1 MPSRGSGGVAARLQ
15 STVTD
20 ADASTDAAR
29 PFDGVRVLELA
40 EGISGPYAGRWLAA
54 LGADVVKVERTTGD
68 PSRAFGP
75 WPDDL
80 PDDETSGLHLY
91 LNGNKRSVTLNLDT
105 SDGRAILQELAADAE
120 IVIESFAPGHL
131 AERGLDYATLA
142 AERPQLVMISIT
154 PFGQTGPN
162 ADLPATELTLFAACG
177 QLWLTGDPARSP
189 LKNGGSQPSYQAGLN
204 AFAAVTAAYYGA
216 LAHGQGAQIDLAMQ
230 ETYAAMAEAFM
241 TRASQLGI
249 ETMRSGNNLN
259 ALWGI
264 YPTADGYGGVCA
276 LPRNFP
282 GLVEALDMDEL
293 RDPRFAEPA
302 GRLEHNDELIA
313 LMYGWFAQR
322 TRDELTELGLRH
334 RVPFGYVASI
344 ADLVESEHL
353 QQRDFF
359 ITQDH
364 PRPGSLTF
372 PGRLW
377 SSSEHDWRCER
388 APELGEH
395 NVAVLHHELGYD
407 LEDLVRLRELD
418 VI

>member
-1 MPSRGSGGVAARLQ
+1 MSETDDVQR
-15 STVTD
+15 TVT
-20 ADASTDAAR
+20 R

-54 LGADVVKVERTTGD
+54 LGADVVKIERTTGD
-68 PSRAFGP
+68 PARAFGP

-91 LNGNKRSVTLNLDT
+91 LNGNKRSITLNLET
-105 SDGRAILQELAADAE
+105 SDGRAILAELAASAE
-120 IVIESFAPGHL
+120 IVIESFAPSYLDGL
-131 AERGLDYATLA
+131 GLGYAAISAEQPR
-142 AERPQLVMISIT
+142 LVMISIT

-162 ADLPATELTLFAACG
+162 ANLPATELTIFAACG
-177 QLWLTGDPARSP
+177 QLWLTGDPARPP

-204 AFAAVTAAYYGA
+204 AFAALAGAYYGA
-216 LAHGQGAQIDLAMQ
+216 LVHGQGAHIDLSMQ

-249 ETMRSGNNLN
+249 ETLRSGNNLN

-264 YPTADGYGGVCA
+264 YPTLDGYGGLCA
-276 LPRNFP
+276 LPRNFE
-282 GLVEALDMDEL
+282 GVVEAVGIEEL
-293 RDPRFAEPA
+293 RAARFAEPA

-322 TRDELTELGLRH
+322 TREDLTELGLRH

-344 ADLVESEHL
+344 KDLVESKHL
-353 QQRDFF
+353 RERGYF
-359 ITQDH
+359 IEQDH
-364 PRPGSLTF
+364 PKAGGLTF

-377 SSSEHDWRCER
+377 QSSAHNWLGKR

-395 NVAVLHHELGYD
+395 NADVLHGELGYD

-418 VI
+418 AI

>member
-1 MPSRGSGGVAARLQ
+1 MSDPNDTAEA
-15 STVTD
+15 VT
-20 ADASTDAAR
+20 A
-29 PFDGVRVLELA
+29 PFNGVRVLELA

-54 LGADVVKVERTTGD
+54 LGADVVKLERTTGD

-80 PDDETSGLHLY
+80 PDDETSGLYLY
-91 LNGNKRSVTLNLDT
+91 LNGNKRSVTLNLET
-105 SDGRAILQELAADAE
+105 SDGRAILGELAAGAD
-120 IVIESFAPGHL
+120 IVIESFAPGYL
-131 AERGLDYATLA
+131 AGHGLGYEALA

-177 QLWLTGDPARSP
+177 QLWLTGDPARAP

-204 AFAAVTAAYYGA
+204 AFAALAGAYYGA
-216 LAHGQGAQIDLAMQ
+216 LVHGQGAHIDLAMQ

-249 ETMRSGNNLN
+249 ETVRSGNNLN

-276 LPRNFP
+276 LPRNYA
-282 GLVEALDMDEL
+282 GLVEALDLEEL
-293 RDPRFAEPA
+293 RGPRFAEPA

-322 TRDELTELGLRH
+322 TREELTELGLRH

-344 ADLVESEHL
+344 RDLVESEHL
-353 QQRDFF
+353 HGRGYF
-359 ITQDH
+359 IQQDH
-364 PRPGSLTF
+364 PKAGALTF

-377 SSSEHDWRCER
+377 QSSAHGWRSGR
-388 APELGEH
+388 APQLGEH
-395 NVAVLHHELGYD
+395 NTAVLHEELGYE

-418 VI
+418 AI